1 MLATVEHN
9 TGPRHKFTLWFICFL
24 SPAFLCGFLKTIK
37 YEWLSDLTY
46 KAPSHP
52 LKAIL
57 VLREKLQILAPIP
70 FHSLTAGLQA
80 KS

>member
-1 MLATVEHN
+1 MLATVEHS

-24 SPAFLCGFLKTIK
+24 SPASLCGFLKTIE
-37 YEWLSDLTY
+37 YEWLSNLTY
-46 KAPSHP
+46 KA

-57 VLREKLQILAPIP
+57 VLREKLQIPAPIP